1 MKEESLQDGTDYSG
15 VELRSDLQRTED
27 TQERKPEN
35 GMSWQERDILSKIKK
50 EEEWEWQSEDG
61 VRNEEVKGLWRD
73 QEQER
78 DEKFEPE
85 VTGQK
90 LQTDGGLENDGKVD
104 CMKQEGDDLSRQ
116 ITSCLL
122 KQPRVLIH
130 QHNIT
135 DFLVP
140 LVSPP
145 KSITSFGV
153 QTLVATQKQEELLPT
168 RKERSL
174 KQKRKVKTRKRK
186 KSRLDSSE
194 KDASP
199 ESSNGSQNAG
209 ENSHCVDRDEEDRAT
224 PLCEASSSPATPSS
238 CSDRPP
244 QGTPQTDQVQKRR
257 RSYQQY
263 WHREYLMDFDPQQNR
278 MNCMVCSSSLVTLQ
292 VSTIKRH
299 IRQKHPGSLL
309 LTPADK
315 ERICRSWAEHLGQ
328 DPKPSHVP
336 GGMTKGQEELLDSE
350 RHSIGQAGEL
360 PSQIFVCS
368 HCPFVHTEE
377 VNLQQHIR
385 EAHPGE
391 HSRSLKF
398 GVNQEGN
405 PLLVSRTDQ
414 HPSPITTHPTPTQSH
429 TGTAG
434 TYKCS
439 VCGDSFR
446 YPSLLKNHMQI
457 HTGEQQHPCPLCGKS
472 FELESLL
479 TEHLQSY
486 HGEQLYS
493 CSPCGKSFTS
503 PSDLKRHQHIHT
515 GERPYN
521 CSQCGMSFSLPF
533 TLKQHQSI
541 HSGERPFQCRYCAK
555 SFRRAIQLTR
565 HERTHTGESPYHC
578 FQCEKSFKSPS
589 DLTRHKR
596 IHSGERPY
604 LCYQCGKSFS
614 QSSNLIQHQQSHS
627 GERPFRCSQC
637 GKSYSRSSTLTLHL
651 RTHTGERP
659 FVCSQ
664 CGKCF
669 TKSFNLKQHLKT
681 HRKAS
686 SINTR
691 VEKSLDA

>member
-104 CMKQEGDDLSRQ
+104 FMKQEGDDLSLQ

-153 QTLVATQKQEELLPT
+153 QTLVATQKQEELLPM

-199 ESSNGSQNAG
+199 EPSNGSQNAG
-209 ENSHCVDRDEEDRAT
+209 ENSHCADRDEEDWVM

-244 QGTPQTDQVQKRR
+244 QGTSQTDQVQKRR

-336 GGMTKGQEELLDSE
+336 GGTTKGQEELLDSE

-391 HSRSLKF
+391 HSRSLNVGVQTLVATWKQEELLPARKERSLKQRRKVKTRKRKKSLLDSSERDACPESSNGSQNAGENSHCADRDEEDWVMPLCEASSSPATPSSCSDRPPQGTSQTDQVQKRRRSYQQYWHREYLMDFDPQQNRMNCMVCSSSLVTLQVSTIKRHIRQKHPGSLLLTPADKERICRSWAEHLGQDPKPSHVPGGTTKVQEELLDSGQNSIGQTGELPSQIFVCSHCPFVHTEGENLQQHIKEAHPEEHSRSLKF

-405 PLLVSRTDQ
+405 PL
-414 HPSPITTHPTPTQSH
+414 PN
-429 TGTAG
+429 
-434 TYKCS
+434 TYSLIMESSCILAPH
-439 VCGDSFR
+439 VGR
-446 YPSLLKNHMQI
+446 ASLL
-457 HTGEQQHPCPLCGKS
+457 
-472 FELESLL
+472 
-479 TEHLQSY
+479 
-486 HGEQLYS
+486 
-493 CSPCGKSFTS
+493 
-503 PSDLKRHQHIHT
+503 HQT
-515 GERPYN
+515 
-521 CSQCGMSFSLPF
+521 
-533 TLKQHQSI
+533 
-541 HSGERPFQCRYCAK
+541 
-555 SFRRAIQLTR
+555 
-565 HERTHTGESPYHC
+565 
-578 FQCEKSFKSPS
+578 
-589 DLTRHKR
+589 
-596 IHSGERPY
+596 
-604 LCYQCGKSFS
+604 
-614 QSSNLIQHQQSHS
+614 
-627 GERPFRCSQC
+627 
-637 GKSYSRSSTLTLHL
+637 
-651 RTHTGERP
+651 
-659 FVCSQ
+659 
-664 CGKCF
+664 
-669 TKSFNLKQHLKT
+669 
-681 HRKAS
+681 
-686 SINTR
+686 
-691 VEKSLDA
+691 